1 MDGVHTFAYGA
12 IDELK
17 ACLAVALIGAQC
29 VSALSPQALDS
40 RVLTLIQICQEEGH
54 STE

>member
-1 MDGVHTFAYGA
+1 MGGVHTFTYGA

-17 ACLAVALIGAQC
+17 ASLAVALIGAWC
-29 VSALSPQALDS
+29 VSALSSQALNS

>member
-1 MDGVHTFAYGA
+1 MDGVHTFAYGS

-17 ACLAVALIGAQC
+17 ASLAVALIGAQC